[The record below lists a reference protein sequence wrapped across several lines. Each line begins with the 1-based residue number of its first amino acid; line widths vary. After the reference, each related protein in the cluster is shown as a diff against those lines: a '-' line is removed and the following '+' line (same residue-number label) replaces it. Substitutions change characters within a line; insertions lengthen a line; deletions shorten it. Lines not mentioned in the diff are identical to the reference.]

1 MANRRVN
8 MRQKTTNEILE
19 EINKRFDIKTP
30 MGKLIANTEIIISKL
45 NDIIGEKQA
54 CDCAKPLKIE
64 KKDLTKKPIKRKKK
78 LNCSKME

>member
-1 MANRRVN
+1 

-45 NDIIGEKQA
+45 EMLIPGQTVSESGQTVSE
-54 CDCAKPLKIE
+54 P
-64 KKDLTKKPIKRKKK
+64 KKDLTKSQKKRKKK
-78 LNCSKME
+78 TNCQKTV